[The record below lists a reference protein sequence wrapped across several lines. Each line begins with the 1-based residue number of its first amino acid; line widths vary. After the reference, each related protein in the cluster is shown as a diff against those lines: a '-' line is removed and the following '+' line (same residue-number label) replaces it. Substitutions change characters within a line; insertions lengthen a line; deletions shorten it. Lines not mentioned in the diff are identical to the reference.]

1 MESITIFVISAVILL
16 LLGVNIATTLG
27 ISSVLFFL
35 LERIPTSTV
44 VQRLFSGVDV
54 VALLCIPFFI
64 LAGDLMAK
72 GGIARRLVNVVNLFI
87 GNVTGGLAFIT
98 IIVCAIFAA
107 MTGSAMAT
115 CITIGTIMIPYML
128 EAGYSREFSTGVV
141 SAGAVLGPIIPPS
154 TAMILYAVNTNT
166 SVTELYLLGI
176 PAGIIM
182 AVALGIAAYLVARK
196 NGYKGLSN
204 QDEEGRKKSAKEVIM
219 TILGALPAI
228 GSPIIILGFIYAGI
242 CTPTESAVIALIYSF
257 LVGKFIYRELSFK
270 DIPGILKN
278 AAESTAKVMYIVSA
292 AALFAWVI
300 TYERVPQEVLTA
312 MLSLST
318 DKNVIM
324 LIILII
330 LFVMGA
336 VLEATPIILI
346 TVPMFLPVIQAV
358 GINPLHFGIVLTV
371 AVCIGFVTPPF
382 GTVLFTGIAIG
393 NVSMQKLARQ
403 LIPFI
408 IAMIAA
414 LLLIAFI
421 PQLTMFII

>member
-242 CTPTESAVIALIYSF
+242 CTPTESAVIAVIYSF

>member
-1 MESITIFVISAVILL
+1 MESITIFVISAIILL
-16 LLGVNIATTLG
+16 ILGVNIATTLG
-27 ISSVLFFL
+27 ISSVLFFI
-35 LERIPTSTV
+35 LEGIPTSTV
-44 VQRLFSGVDV
+44 VQRLFSGIDI

-87 GNVTGGLAFIT
+87 GNITGGLAYIT

-128 EAGYSREFSTGVV
+128 NAGYSREFSTGVI

-182 AVALGIAAYLVARK
+182 ALALCIVSYLVSRK

-204 QDEEGRKKSAKEVIM
+204 RDDEGRKASVKQIIM
-219 TILGALPAI
+219 TILGAVPAI
-228 GSPIIILGFIYAGI
+228 GSPLIILGFIYTGI
-242 CTPTESAVIALIYSF
+242 CTPTESAVVAVIYSF

-270 DIPGILKN
+270 DIPNILKN

-300 TYERVPQEVLTA
+300 TYERVPQEILSA
-312 MLSLST
+312 LLSLSA

-324 LIILII
+324 LVIIIVLLI
-330 LFVMGA
+330 MGA

-358 GINPLHFGIVLTV
+358 GIDPLHFGIVLTV

-382 GTVLFTGIAIG
+382 GTVLYTGMAIG

-403 LIPFI
+403 LVPFI
-408 IAMIAA
+408 IAMIIS

-421 PQLTMFII
+421 PQLTMFIV